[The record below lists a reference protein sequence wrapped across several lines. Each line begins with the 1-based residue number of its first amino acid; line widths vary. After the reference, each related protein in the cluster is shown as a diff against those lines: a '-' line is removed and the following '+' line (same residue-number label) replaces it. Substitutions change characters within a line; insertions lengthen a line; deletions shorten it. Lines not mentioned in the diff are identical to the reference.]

1 MKKNILNL
9 VLVGVLSMLF
19 LMVKLVYNVNNVMYN
34 MKKMIDFLVG
44 VLVIVDGRFIIKS
57 DFDMIK

>member
-9 VLVGVLSMLF
+9 VLVGVLSVLF
-19 LMVKLVYNVNNVMYN
+19 LMVKLVYNVNNVVYN
-34 MKKMIDFLVG
+34 MKKMIDSLVG

>member
-9 VLVGVLSMLF
+9 VLVGVLSVLF
-19 LMVKLVYNVNNVMYN
+19 LMVKLVYNVNNVVYN